1 MADLCRRESI
11 VVNMDTNR
19 IISILTQQ
27 ADHYERLL
35 KLADAQHEFVVQDRH
50 DELLE
55 VLTRRQI
62 ELDAITTLEREV
74 RELKNQWMEIS
85 QSLDA
90 DDRTKIEQLF
100 HTTRDLLERITESD
114 QNDALVLQQRK
125 LSVGRQIHHAN
136 SAGVA
141 HQRYAAGAYAKPSSV
156 NLAR

>member
-1 MADLCRRESI
+1 
-11 VVNMDTNR
+11 
-19 IISILTQQ
+19 
-27 ADHYERLL
+27 L

-74 RELKNQWMEIS
+74 RELKDQWMEIS
-85 QSLDA
+85 PTLA
-90 DDRTKIEQLF
+90 DDDRAQIEQLL

-125 LSVGRQIHHAN
+125 LAVGRQIHHAK

-141 HQRYAAGAYAKPSSV
+141 HQRYADGAYAKPTTV